1 MATIDTGSQVRAVPH
16 AELRPV
22 AHKSEPKPEPKEA
35 VAQIQEIAA
44 KSVSSRNDAV
54 TEMDKVQERL
64 EDAISMLNERM
75 RSSQKDLSFSVDKVA
90 KRFVVTVKDQQ
101 SGEVVRNIPGESV
114 LRVAHSIEAL
124 KGVLFEENL

>member
-22 AHKSEPKPEPKEA
+22 APKSEPKPEPKEA

>member
-22 AHKSEPKPEPKEA
+22 APKSESKPEPKEA

-124 KGVLFEENL
+124 KGILFEENL